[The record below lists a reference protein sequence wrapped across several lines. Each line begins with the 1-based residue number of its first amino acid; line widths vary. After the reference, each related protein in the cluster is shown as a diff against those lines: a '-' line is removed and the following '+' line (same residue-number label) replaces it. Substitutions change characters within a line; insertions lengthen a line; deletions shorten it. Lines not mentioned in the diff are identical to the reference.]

1 MDLDTNWCPVC
12 ERLIAP
18 ERITLS
24 PASEEVVTK
33 STTAPV
39 PKPKSGTI
47 RPMRRST
54 AGHSR
59 SGSKSG
65 AATHKPVGIDLLA
78 TQASNFATSSKLRTV
93 ISQAPSALYC
103 SDACREKDQLSSE
116 RFQLSLETMY
126 SGPSSA
132 SSLSSPLFV
141 SGSESDADADLL
153 TNESYFAQLRIHG
166 KTPRQANGPDTN
178 SWADRR
184 LSGGTTT
191 ATTSSSEDIPAVSA
205 AAKSQPASPIPSSL
219 NARPLSSSQHGR
231 SKSVYDGN
239 AALYAA
245 YPLTFHRTRSGE
257 ARSRKNSYSSL
268 CGTSIEST
276 HAPSKDT
283 ASKPTDIQSQ
293 TQATDVTPTQS
304 LYDTGDVSAQ
314 GLLVRPALLRAKTE
328 RSSVSPLSPVMPV
341 SDSAPRLYP
350 PQYGSS
356 LPASKFGFTPLSTPG
371 SPTGS
376 RNTYR
381 QPNKDLSKPR
391 RRSEILSQDALTE
404 ANRTKSCDQIP
415 TQKSPFM
422 PMYPALMTTPSI
434 TRVVRKWVLERG
446 PDGVERLVEKEVVE
460 EYHEERK
467 RLFHFN
473 TEVR

>member
-1 MDLDTNWCPVC
+1 MTKPT
-12 ERLIAP
+12 
-18 ERITLS
+18 IT
-24 PASEEVVTK
+24 
-33 STTAPV
+33 PV

-47 RPMRRST
+47 RPSRRPT

-59 SGSKSG
+59 SSSKSS
-65 AATHKPVGIDLLA
+65 AATHKPTGIDLL
-78 TQASNFATSSKLRTV
+78 TIQASNSATSSKLRTV

-126 SGPSSA
+126 SGPPSA

-166 KTPRQANGPDTN
+166 KTPRQTAGPDTN

-184 LSGGTTT
+184 LSGGTTP
-191 ATTSSSEDIPAVSA
+191 ATTSSSEDIPAV
-205 AAKSQPASPIPSSL
+205 KSQPASPGP
-219 NARPLSSSQHGR
+219 NARPSSSSNHGR

-245 YPLTFHRTRSGE
+245 YPLTFHRTRSGDG
-257 ARSRKNSYSSL
+257 ARSRKNSHVSL
-268 CGTSIEST
+268 CGTSVEST
-276 HAPSKDT
+276 HAVPNDT
-283 ASKPTDIQSQ
+283 ASKPTAIQPQ
-293 TQATDVTPTQS
+293 TQIDITPTQS
-304 LYDTGDVSAQ
+304 LYGTGDVSAQ

-328 RSSVSPLSPVMPV
+328 RSSVSPLSPTLA

-350 PQYGSS
+350 PNYPSS
-356 LPASKFGFTPLSTPG
+356 LPPSKFGFTPMSTPG

-376 RNTYR
+376 RNAFR
-381 QPNKDLSKPR
+381 QPIKDLSKPR
-391 RRSEILSQDALTE
+391 RRSENISQDALTE
-404 ANRTKSCDQIP
+404 ASRTKSCDQIS

-422 PMYPALMTTPSI
+422 PMYPTLMATPT
-434 TRVVRKWVLERG
+434 TRVVKKWVLERG

-460 EYHEERK
+460 QYHEERK
-467 RLFHFN
+467 RCAGIVSVEN
-473 TEVR
+473 SDN